1 MRGTHSRR
9 QDLVAEARSIVDRA
23 EREDRDLSPDEE
35 AKVEAN
41 LDEAKRLRERENEVT
56 NMTNTDAHDVPSF
69 GGEGRHIGHD
79 SKGREIRSYQAGD
92 RLFETEADLRG
103 YDAEFWGEP
112 DHPLGKFYRAA
123 AVGPRDDWERRAI
136 SSTAGG
142 GDIIPDPIR
151 LQVLDRFSAQNV
163 LARAGAQFVTM
174 ESADLDI
181 TRVEEPASH
190 SWSAEGTTSSSTD
203 MTFESRTVTA
213 QTLRGIH
220 EANRETVA
228 DAPDFPAALE
238 RELTSSLNEELQRV
252 AFVGSGSGSEPE
264 GLYNSTSVTKLD
276 FGGTTNGTVPSS
288 SAAQYGEILRARKQL
303 LENNVPDG
311 NHAYVWS
318 PRTDEQF
325 ASLTDANHQPLQ
337 RPGALDRVR
346 ELVTTSVPSTL
357 APGSETNQSAI
368 FYGRYSDLVVGV
380 RMDPSVEILRER
392 YAESYRL
399 GFLSFLRAGI
409 EMQRPDSFTI
419 LDRVSST

>member
-41 LDEAKRLRERENEVT
+41 LDEAERLRERENEVT
-56 NMTNTDAHDVPSF
+56 MNNDTRDVPSF
-69 GGEGRHIGHD
+69 GGEGRHIGYD
-79 SKGREIRSYQAGD
+79 SQGREVRSYQAGD
-92 RLFETEADLRG
+92 AMYRTEKERNDWS
-103 YDAEFWGEP
+103 DMWDEP
-112 DHPLGKFYRAA
+112 DHPLGKFLRAK
-123 AVGPRDDWERRAI
+123 AVGPSDDWERRAI
-136 SSTAGG
+136 SSTAAG

-151 LQVLDRFSAQNV
+151 LQVLDRFAAQSV
-163 LARAGAQFVTM
+163 LGMAGAQFVNM
-174 ESADLDI
+174 DSADLDI
-181 TRVEEPASH
+181 TRVDEPASH
-190 SWSAEGTTSSSTD
+190 SWTGEGTTAGSTD

-220 EANRETVA
+220 KANRETVQ

-238 RELTSSLNEELQRV
+238 RELTSSLREELQRV

-276 FGGTTNGTVPSS
+276 FGGSTNGTVPSS

-303 LENNVPDG
+303 LQNNVPDR

-318 PRTDEQF
+318 PRTEEQF

-337 RPGALDRVR
+337 RPPKLTGTR

-357 APGSETNQSAI
+357 APGSEVNQSAI
-368 FYGRYSDLVVGV
+368 FYGRWRNLVVGM

-392 YAESYRL
+392 YAENYRL

-409 EMQRPDSFTI
+409 EMERPDSFTI